1 MKFSVWNW
9 FVDYEKEEKWLNE
22 MSAKGFH
29 FVHNSFC
36 RYIFEE
42 GAPGKYVYRLQLLDN
57 LPSHPES
64 RAYIRFMEEAGAE
77 HVSSILRWV
86 YFRKK
91 ASEGSFD
98 LYSDLDS
105 RIKHYG
111 KIALLLSFPCGYN
124 LFIGLTNL
132 HLISGESSRLPL
144 FFPWLNIGLAAL
156 IAPVIVSTLRK
167 MSALKKEKQLRE

>member
-1 MKFSVWNW
+1 MRFSVWNW
-9 FVDYEKEEKWLNE
+9 FADYEKEEKWLNE

-29 FVHNSFC
+29 FVHTSFS
-36 RYIFEE
+36 RYTFEE
-42 GAPGKYVYRLQLLDN
+42 GAQGKYIYRLQLLDN

-91 ASEGSFD
+91 ASEGPFD

-105 RIKHYG
+105 RIRHYG

-124 LFIGLTNL
+124 LFVGLMNL
-132 HLISGESSRLPL
+132 RLITSNISYLPL
-144 FFPWLNIGLAAL
+144 YIPLLNIGLAVL

-167 MSALKKEKQLRE
+167 MSALKKEKLLRE